1 MTNTNA
7 PVPRARPNCRW
18 RCRTVVS
25 LVLLAALLTS
35 TASAAAQGADTV
47 IDDTQVPD
55 AGVGTTTDAASAV
68 DPAIAA
74 YAAEYGVTEAEA
86 ASRLD
91 RIQPLQEILGSIRE
105 LESERVA
112 GWGIE
117 HAGTFAGWV
126 WLAGDEPPKPASA
139 AIATLHD
146 DIAIR
151 TGAEHSLAE
160 LLDAQDRFGNGSS
173 LGPVGRVDDQTLV
186 ADYSAAVTFTA
197 PDMDSNSLHIGI
209 DPALVRPIEPSEL
222 QRPVGGTDP
231 VGNIDAP
238 AGPTT
243 ATDAELAAL
252 AAQMTAAYQGHI
264 EVSYAI
270 VDGRNLADDA
280 MFDGGRSTSTCTSGF
295 AARHSTTRTYGIVT
309 AGHCRDIQR
318 MHGVNLPWV
327 TGYAGTTADAQFH
340 KIPKGAGHELKSQFA
355 YTEHSPP
362 RVRVVQGTETRTNMR
377 GDFICHTGKRSGVSC
392 GEVTHIYYQP
402 QNSGACRASE
412 LGGSAT
418 CGAYFVRVHG
428 TALQSCSGD
437 SGGPWYRGT
446 TAYGIHKSSNSEN
459 DCTRLGVVAV
469 FSSIDE
475 VESFLGVDVMV
486 SNNVTIG

>member
-1 MTNTNA
+1 MSITNLPA
-7 PVPRARPNCRW
+7 PQPRPSHRW
-18 RCRTVVS
+18 RCRTVFS
-25 LVLLAALLTS
+25 LVLAVALLAS
-35 TASAAAQGADTV
+35 TASAGAQGADTA
-47 IDDTQVPD
+47 IDDALTPG
-55 AGVGTTTDAASAV
+55 AGIGIVADTEQAV

-74 YAAEYGVTEAEA
+74 YAAEYGVTQA
-86 ASRLD
+86 AAALRLD
-91 RIQPLQEILGSIRE
+91 RIQPIQKLLASIRE
-105 LESERVA
+105 LESSRVA
-112 GWGIE
+112 GWGID
-117 HAGTFAGWV
+117 HADAFSGWV
-126 WLAGDEPPKPASA
+126 WLVGESPPKPGSTAIASA
-139 AIATLHD
+139 HD
-146 DIAIR
+146 DITIR
-151 TGAEHSLAE
+151 TGAKHTLAE
-160 LLDAQDRFGNGSS
+160 ILGAQDRFGNGSNV
-173 LGPVGRVDDQTLV
+173 GAVGRVDDQTLV
-186 ADYSAAVTFTA
+186 VDYSAAVTFTA

-209 DPALVRPIEPSEL
+209 DPALVQPIEPSEL
-222 QRPVGGTDP
+222 QGSVGGTGP

-362 RVRVVQGTETRTNMR
+362 RVRVVQGTETRINMR

-402 QNSGACRASE
+402 QNSGACKASE

-437 SGGPWYRGT
+437 SGGPWYRST